1 MTRREYPFP
10 IMIGDKFYKI
20 LEEHQNDEEN
30 RENNKESL
38 RDIKLVAVFGGQ
50 MTKPRKFRGK
60 FRTYIWPIIETSP
73 GVWVRASYMSTVI
86 FQDLWNILP
95 RKKWELITIV

>member
-10 IMIGDKFYKI
+10 IMIGGKFYEI
-20 LEEHQNDEEN
+20 LEEHQDD
-30 RENNKESL
+30 NNGESNQESL

-60 FRTYIWPIIETSP
+60 FRIYIWPVIETSP
-73 GVWVRASYMSTVI
+73 GFWVRASYMSTVI
-86 FQDLWNILP
+86 FQDMWNILP